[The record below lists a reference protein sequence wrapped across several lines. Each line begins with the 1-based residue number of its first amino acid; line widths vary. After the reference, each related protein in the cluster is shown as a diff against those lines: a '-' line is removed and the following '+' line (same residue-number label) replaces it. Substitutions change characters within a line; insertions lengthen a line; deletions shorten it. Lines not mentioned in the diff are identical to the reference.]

1 MITKHNNMGN
11 FNIILSTLEDLV
23 PQDHIVRKYD
33 TAIDWKFIYPIV
45 EPLYSSTT
53 GRPSIDPI
61 VLFKLVLLNYLE
73 GIHSL
78 RKTCERCKTD
88 VAYRWFLRIN
98 FDDKIP
104 DHSTFSQNLSR
115 KFLNTDVFDKIFHKI
130 LVECYKAGFIDN
142 ENVFGDGT
150 HVKASAN
157 KKKHLNKVVKETE
170 KIYKEDLLKDIN
182 VDRIE
187 HGKKAFVNK
196 DDDNDTP
203 NSNNTDNSNDE
214 LTKSDDLDDII
225 DSTEDKIIKFDKETG
240 ELIEKDSK
248 IKFKTIKTSTTDP
261 DAGFYHKGEHEKM
274 FAYSTSAFCD
284 KNGFILD
291 YYVTAGNIHDSVSFY
306 GLYEKFKKS
315 FLFKTTLQFVLDAGY
330 TAPSILKTIIDDN
343 KNILVPYVRPKTKDG
358 FFKKY
363 EYVYD
368 EYNDAYICPNNE
380 MLYYSTTNKEGYRE
394 YKSNPLKCCVCPM
407 KNKCTHSRNN
417 QKVITQH
424 VWNEYQELALDN
436 RYKIGNKEIYNLR
449 KETIERC
456 FADGKENFGL
466 RYTRYRGIKRVTQ
479 GLSLLLSCMNFKRLA
494 RWKAMA

>member
-1 MITKHNNMGN
+1 MITKNENIGK

-23 PQDHIVRKYD
+23 PEDHIIRKYD
-33 TAIDWKFIYPIV
+33 KAIDWRFIYPIV
-45 EPLYSSTT
+45 EPLYSSSV

-115 KFLNTDVFDKIFHKI
+115 KFLGTDVFDKIFHKI
-130 LVECYKAGFIDN
+130 LVECYKCGFIDN

-170 KIYKEDLLKDIN
+170 KIYKEDLTKDIN
-182 VDRIE
+182 SDRIE
-187 HGKKAFVNK
+187 HGKKPFK
-196 DDDNDTP
+196 DDDNDDDP
-203 NSNNTDNSNDE
+203 NSNNTDNSANDE
-214 LTKSDDLDDII
+214 LTKSADLDEII
-225 DSTEDKIIKFDKETG
+225 DSNDDSVVKFDKETG
-240 ELIEKDSK
+240 EIIEKSSK
-248 IKFKTIKTSTTDP
+248 IKYKNIKESTTDP
-261 DAGFYHKGEHEKM
+261 DSGFYHKGEHEKI

-291 YYVTAGNIHDSVSFY
+291 YYITSGNIHDSVSFY

-315 FLFKTTLQFVLDAGY
+315 FLFESTNQFVLDAGY
-330 TAPSILKTIIDDN
+330 AAPSIEKTIIDDD
-343 KNILVPYVRPKTKDG
+343 KNILVPCVRPKTKEG

-363 EYVYD
+363 DFIYD

-380 MLYYSTTNKEGYRE
+380 MLHYSTTNRDGYRE
-394 YKSNPLKCCVCPM
+394 YKSDISKCSTCPM
-407 KNKCTHSRNN
+407 KQQCTNSKNS
-417 QKVITQH
+417 QKVVTQH
-424 VWNEYQELALDN
+424 IWNNYQEKALDN
-436 RYKIGNKEIYNLR
+436 RFKIGNKEIYNLR

-479 GLSLLLSCMNFKRLA
+479 SLALLLSCMNFKRLA
-494 RWKAMA
+494 KWKVMA